1 MRIGSFGLQ
10 DMKLVLTGIE
20 GSWFL
25 NGLNVNLVQMGMIFL
40 TDVKK
45 PFSLM
50 KTITFLCKSYFDED
64 RKLQ

>member
-10 DMKLVLTGIE
+10 DMKLVLTGI

-45 PFSLM
+45 PFILM
-50 KTITFLCKSYFDED
+50 KTISFLCKSDFDED